1 MVSYNTVF
9 HTPMSWS
16 ELLDFVSYIQ
26 SRDKD
31 NQFLLAAKWGYNIV
45 IAELNDKSS
54 ENSNSEKQYIQPLP
68 KIPYSKTWGELMTWL
83 DGQPR
88 EDRARLTSTAW
99 RGYNLAVY
107 QHETGI
113 LQEQAAEFS
122 DRIYCSES
130 DENQKVLSNEVVEN
144 STSEIGYI
152 YILARKSGKIVKVG
166 ETSRD
171 PSKRHK
177 EYVAEYKL
185 RDFELF
191 RTFEVP
197 LNARKDIEK
206 LAHQKLQHLRL
217 SLLEQGGA
225 REIFECDTA
234 TAVKAIEEAKAE
246 SEINRIEEEKQRQQQ
261 IKRDKLAKAQAKY
274 DEQLE
279 KFIEGWL
286 REWEGSHWVKS
297 KRSVLAKFVT
307 ETPFEKEGQRTISD
321 YFVLLLG
328 WYFLIIGILAIL
340 GGIRSIVDPIPE
352 NGLGTSLLILTFGGA
367 AIWFGKAWIS
377 YPITLV
383 PDEEALAKKAAM
395 EEEIETNKQTTI
407 ATARNDFEKHFTLE
421 NFYE

>member
-1 MVSYNTVF
+1 MIRACPKCKAKNRLPTDGNV
-9 HTPMSWS
+9 
-16 ELLDFVSYIQ
+16 
-26 SRDKD
+26 
-31 NQFLLAAKWGYNIV
+31 NQLGRPVCASCGNYLFP
-45 IAELNDKSS
+45 
-54 ENSNSEKQYIQPLP
+54 ENSESETNSFQ
-68 KIPYSKTWGELMTWL
+68 
-83 DGQPR
+83 
-88 EDRARLTSTAW
+88 
-99 RGYNLAVY
+99 
-107 QHETGI
+107 TG
-113 LQEQAAEFS
+113 
-122 DRIYCSES
+122 
-130 DENQKVLSNEVVEN
+130 
-144 STSEIGYI
+144 EIGYI

-191 RTFEVP
+191 ETFEVP

-246 SEINRIEEEKQRQQQ
+246 SEINRIEQEKQRQQQ
-261 IKRDKLAKAQAKY
+261 IKRDKLAKAQAKLAKAQANY

-279 KFIEGWL
+279 KFIEGCL

-297 KRSVLAKFVT
+297 KKSVLDKFVAGNS
-307 ETPFEKEGQRTISD
+307 FEKEGKRTSFD
-321 YFVLLLG
+321 YFVISLGWLLLIWG
-328 WYFLIIGILAIL
+328 AGMIL
-340 GGIRSIVDPIPE
+340 GGIRHIFDPIPN
-352 NGLGTSLLILTFGGA
+352 NGFGTFLMVFGIGGG

-377 YPITLV
+377 YPIPLV
-383 PDEEALAKKAAM
+383 PNKEALAKKAAL

-407 ATARNDFEKHFTLE
+407 ATARNDFEKHFTLKD
-421 NFYE
+421 FYE

>member
-1 MVSYNTVF
+1 MIRACPKCKAKNRLPTDGNV
-9 HTPMSWS
+9 
-16 ELLDFVSYIQ
+16 
-26 SRDKD
+26 
-31 NQFLLAAKWGYNIV
+31 NQLGRPVCASCGNYLFP
-45 IAELNDKSS
+45 
-54 ENSNSEKQYIQPLP
+54 ENSESETNSFQ
-68 KIPYSKTWGELMTWL
+68 
-83 DGQPR
+83 
-88 EDRARLTSTAW
+88 
-99 RGYNLAVY
+99 
-107 QHETGI
+107 TG
-113 LQEQAAEFS
+113 
-122 DRIYCSES
+122 
-130 DENQKVLSNEVVEN
+130 
-144 STSEIGYI
+144 EIGYI

-246 SEINRIEEEKQRQQQ
+246 SEINRIEQEKQRQQQ
-261 IKRDKLAKAQAKY
+261 IKRDKLAKAQANY

-297 KRSVLAKFVT
+297 KKSVLDKFVAG
-307 ETPFEKEGQRTISD
+307 TPFEKEGKRTSFD
-321 YFVLLLG
+321 YFVISLG
-328 WYFLIIGILAIL
+328 WL
-340 GGIRSIVDPIPE
+340 
-352 NGLGTSLLILTFGGA
+352 LLILGCWDDFGGHQA
-367 AIWFGKAWIS
+367 
-377 YPITLV
+377 YC
-383 PDEEALAKKAAM
+383 
-395 EEEIETNKQTTI
+395 
-407 ATARNDFEKHFTLE
+407 
-421 NFYE
+421 

>member
-1 MVSYNTVF
+1 M
-9 HTPMSWS
+9 
-16 ELLDFVSYIQ
+16 I
-26 SRDKD
+26 RDCPECKAKNRLPTD
-31 NQFLLAAKWGYNIV
+31 GNVNQLGRPVCARCGNYLFP
-45 IAELNDKSS
+45 
-54 ENSNSEKQYIQPLP
+54 ENSESETNSFQ
-68 KIPYSKTWGELMTWL
+68 
-83 DGQPR
+83 
-88 EDRARLTSTAW
+88 
-99 RGYNLAVY
+99 
-107 QHETGI
+107 TG
-113 LQEQAAEFS
+113 
-122 DRIYCSES
+122 
-130 DENQKVLSNEVVEN
+130 
-144 STSEIGYI
+144 EIGYI

-191 RTFEVP
+191 ETFEVP

-246 SEINRIEEEKQRQQQ
+246 SEINRIEQEKQRQQQ

-279 KFIEGWL
+279 KFIKGRL
-286 REWEGSHWVKS
+286 REWEHSRWVKS
-297 KRSVLAKFVT
+297 KRSVLEKFVT

-377 YPITLV
+377 YPIPLV
-383 PDEEALAKKAAM
+383 PNKEALAKKAAL

-407 ATARNDFEKHFTLE
+407 ATARNDFEKHFTLKD
-421 NFYE
+421 FYE